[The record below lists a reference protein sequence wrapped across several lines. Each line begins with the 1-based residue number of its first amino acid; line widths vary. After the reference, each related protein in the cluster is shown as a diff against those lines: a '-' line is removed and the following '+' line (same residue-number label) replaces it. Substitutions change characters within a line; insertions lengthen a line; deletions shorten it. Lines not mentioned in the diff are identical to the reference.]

1 MRAYTDEELK
11 YIRDHYKSDGYT
23 AVANYLG
30 RSTSA
35 IRTRA
40 HMLGV
45 TDKYNK
51 SKPEDAERM
60 NIRRLKVDVNK
71 NGDERQLIELMK
83 KRQFDDKDKVMLK
96 VKTNTWVMVPRK
108 LATREY
114 AEMLRKR
121 WNDNEKKHYG

>member
-1 MRAYTDEELK
+1 
-11 YIRDHYKSDGYT
+11 
-23 AVANYLG
+23 
-30 RSTSA
+30 
-35 IRTRA
+35 
-40 HMLGV
+40 MLGV

-60 NIRRLKVDVNK
+60 NKRRLKVDVNK